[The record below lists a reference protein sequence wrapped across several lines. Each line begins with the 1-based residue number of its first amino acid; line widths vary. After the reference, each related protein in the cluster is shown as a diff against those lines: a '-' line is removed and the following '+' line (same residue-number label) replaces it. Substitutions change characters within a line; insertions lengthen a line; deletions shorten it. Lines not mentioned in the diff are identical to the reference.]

1 MPSSNDRILFSL
13 VSRGKTLLA
22 EYTDKSIRSGNF
34 KQVALRILERI
45 DLRKNHR
52 ASYAH
57 DGFIF
62 HYLCEN
68 SLIFMVMADEGLKN
82 RRPFAF
88 LEDIKSRWFAT
99 YQQRHTTAKHYEM
112 QGDFSPVLQRQM
124 EYFTNSPTDSIA
136 RISRDLSDLQSVCMT
151 NIEKILD
158 RGERVELL
166 VDRSE
171 GLSQTARSFNK
182 RANQV
187 RKAMWWQNVKSTLM
201 LILVGLIILYIIVA
215 MFCGLTLSKCF

>member
-1 MPSSNDRILFSL
+1 MSLVFAL

-22 EYTDKSIRSGNF
+22 DYTDKSIRAGNF
-34 KQVALRILERI
+34 KQVALRILDRI
-45 DLRKNHR
+45 DIQKNHR

-57 DGFIF
+57 DNFIF

-68 SLIFMVMADEGLKN
+68 SLVFMVMADQTLKN
-82 RRPFAF
+82 RRPYAF

-99 YQQRHTTAKHYEM
+99 YQQRHLSARHYEM
-112 QGDFSPVLQRQM
+112 QGDFAPVLQRQM
-124 EYFTNSPTDSIA
+124 DYFTKSPTDNIA
-136 RISRDLSDLQSVCMT
+136 RISKDLSDLQTVCIS

-158 RGERVELL
+158 RGERLELL

-171 GLSQTARSFNK
+171 GLSNTARSFNK

-187 RKAMWWQNVKSTLM
+187 RKAMWWDNVKSMLM
-201 LILVGLIILYIIVA
+201 VVLVCLVLLYIIVA
-215 MFCGLTLSKCF
+215 MFCGVTFKKCF